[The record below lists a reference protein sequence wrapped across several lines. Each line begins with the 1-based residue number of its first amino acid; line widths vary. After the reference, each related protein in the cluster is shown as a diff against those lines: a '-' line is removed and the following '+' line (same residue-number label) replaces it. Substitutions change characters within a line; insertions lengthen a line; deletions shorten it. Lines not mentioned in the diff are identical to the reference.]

1 MLIQS
6 MNHLRKIRILSVKKT
21 PKKTTEMT
29 DAQKVEAL
37 TELLSTVMNT
47 LELKQYLIE
56 DPTESYECEFQANQF
71 HQQMIEILYGD
82 Q

>member
-1 MLIQS
+1 MLIKS

-21 PKKTTEMT
+21 PNKTTEMT

>member
-1 MLIQS
+1 MLIKS

>member
-1 MLIQS
+1 
-6 MNHLRKIRILSVKKT
+6 
-21 PKKTTEMT
+21 MT

-37 TELLSTVMNT
+37 TELLSTVMHT
-47 LELKQYLIE
+47 LKMKHYLIE
-56 DPTESYECEFQANQF
+56 DPTESYECAFQANQF

>member
-1 MLIQS
+1 
-6 MNHLRKIRILSVKKT
+6 
-21 PKKTTEMT
+21 MT
-29 DAQKVEAL
+29 DVDKVLAL

-71 HQQMIEILYGD
+71 HQQMIEILYGED
-82 Q
+82 SSTTGTQDTTDTI

>member
-47 LELKQYLIE
+47 LEFKQYLIE

>member
-1 MLIQS
+1 

>member
-6 MNHLRKIRILSVKKT
+6 INHLRKIKILSVKKT

>member
-1 MLIQS
+1 MQLKQLK
-6 MNHLRKIRILSVKKT
+6 MVTL
-21 PKKTTEMT
+21 MT
-29 DAQKVEAL
+29 DADKVLAL

-71 HQQMIEILYGD
+71 HQQMIEILYSESNTITHEHS
-82 Q
+82 